1 MDNKDELVLY
11 LNSLSCQILNLKTV
25 VNIGQINL
33 ERGKSFIQQL
43 SFAKDMTFVI
53 FINKIQQ
60 HLPWS

>member
-43 SFAKDMTFVI
+43 LFAKDMTFVI
-53 FINKIQQ
+53 FMNKIQ
-60 HLPWS
+60 